1 METLKARC
9 QIENHNKIFQ
19 NYIIMWLHSFSP
31 LFRKIMTWISL
42 SSVPKNKSYVVE
54 RLNEFIVVCKCFELI
69 QTVSARVTRFVS
81 NGGSFSKMNLG
92 GQHVTTLKGTIY
104 VLLSLR
110 NACRTVIF
118 LLHPL
123 EMCFFWSMTKLVH
136 LLGRYDVY
144 EPDPFKNQQQQHMR

>member
-1 METLKARC
+1 MHKLG
-9 QIENHNKIFQ
+9 
-19 NYIIMWLHSFSP
+19 S
-31 LFRKIMTWISL
+31 
-42 SSVPKNKSYVVE
+42 KSYVFVE

-123 EMCFFWSMTKLVH
+123 EMCFFWSMTKLYMKQI
-136 LLGRYDVY
+136 LLKINNNTCANIS
-144 EPDPFKNQQQQHMR
+144 FQMKKNQCHELIKNSILLWYNAAGTLFVTSYFLNCKWF